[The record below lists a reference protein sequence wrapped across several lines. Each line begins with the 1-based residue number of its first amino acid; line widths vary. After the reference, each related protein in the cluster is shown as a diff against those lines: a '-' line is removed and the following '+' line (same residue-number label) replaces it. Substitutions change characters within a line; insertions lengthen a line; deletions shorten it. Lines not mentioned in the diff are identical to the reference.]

1 MDKLFAVTSGK
12 GGVGKSTLSAGLAA
26 ALAKMGN
33 SVLIIDMDEGLR
45 CLDLMLGISENIVF
59 DLADVLGGVE
69 AQSAIYP
76 VPECKGLYL
85 MPAPSR
91 HGEIN
96 AELFG
101 AFLREALL
109 NFDKVIIDFPA
120 GIDFTLYEAVPD
132 YAVFLTV
139 CTGEPVSLRD
149 ASLVGQKLAE
159 IGKDNVR
166 LLINRFDVSYIKD
179 GIYSSIDDMIDR
191 AGIRLMGIVPF
202 DITLSLSFAAS
213 HLPKK
218 GNAKKAL
225 ERIAKRLC
233 GQDVKLPPPKKI

>member
-1 MDKLFAVTSGK
+1 MEKLFAVTSGK
-12 GGVGKSTLSAGLAA
+12 GGVGKSTLSASLAA

-59 DLADVLGGVE
+59 DLADVLNGAN

-76 VPECKGLYL
+76 VPDCKGLYL
-85 MPAPSR
+85 MPAPAR
-91 HGEIN
+91 YGEID

-101 AFLREALL
+101 DFLREALL
-109 NFDKVIIDFPA
+109 NFDKVVIDFPA

-132 YAVFLTV
+132 YATFLTV

-149 ASLVGQKLAE
+149 ASFVGGKLAE
-159 IGKDNVR
+159 IGKNNVR
-166 LLINRFDVSYIKD
+166 LIINRFDVSYIKD
-179 GIYSSIDDMIDR
+179 GIYSSIDDMIDC

-225 ERIAKRLC
+225 DRIAKRMC
-233 GQDVKLPPPKKI
+233 GQDVKLPKPKKI